1 MTVWKRGASEASSIE
16 ARIRRALHELQP
28 LLHIDTAGLELVEFE
43 EQTGVAV
50 LRIDGDCP
58 DCQMSASLLREGIEA
73 HLRMHVPEI
82 REVRAI

>member
-1 MTVWKRGASEASSIE
+1 MSVWKSGASGEPAVE
-16 ARIRRALHELQP
+16 GRIRQALAELRP
-28 LLHIDTAGLELVEFE
+28 LLRMDAGLELVEFE
-43 EQTGVAV
+43 QRTGVAV